1 MLEDTCESKP
11 GASSNL
17 LTWVWTSPL
26 LTERSRSMHFNELK
40 WMVRLP
46 EGFVFREGFASGIL
60 RRLSR
65 TLECG
70 IGHFDVRDNH
80 HNPALPAGR
89 QHLR

>member
-1 MLEDTCESKP
+1 
-11 GASSNL
+11 
-17 LTWVWTSPL
+17 
-26 LTERSRSMHFNELK
+26 MHFNELK

-46 EGFVFREGFASGIL
+46 EGFVFREGFASGIIL

-80 HNPALPAGR
+80 HIIRSPAPAG
-89 QHLR
+89 QHLRIKTIDSFQSMA

>member
-1 MLEDTCESKP
+1 
-11 GASSNL
+11 
-17 LTWVWTSPL
+17 
-26 LTERSRSMHFNELK
+26 MHFNELK

-46 EGFVFREGFASGIL
+46 EGFVFREGFASGIIL

-80 HNPALPAGR
+80 HISEALPRR
-89 QHLR
+89 QGNICA